1 MNKRLL
7 IGIVTAECHADF
19 QAETLKGMISQA
31 FKSNCDAA
39 VISSFHNFF
48 FDSSHL
54 ESEKEIFRL
63 MLSDSFDG
71 FLYDR
76 NTFYS
81 EKIRNF
87 IDDLL
92 ERSGKPVMLLDSGDH
107 RIFESTA
114 IDDRSAFEEITDHLI
129 DVHGFRKIYCL
140 TGPKKQF
147 VSEERLGGF
156 RLSMKK
162 HGIAVGSEYCIYG
175 DFWVNAAKNLAAD
188 IISGRVPM
196 PEAVVCGNDH
206 SAISLVTALTEGGI
220 RVPEDIAVT
229 GYDDS
234 AEGRDF
240 SPSITSLRRPNF
252 QLGAEAFR
260 RLYRIITGRI
270 CVRVSSQNVTLRTG
284 ESCGCGAHDTELP
297 VKKRR
302 SAVIKAQYMR
312 QVLRGDML
320 FDISGAETPEKFA
333 DRLDNYTYCIYK
345 LRNMYICLTRSF
357 LESGSTGAF
366 GTDTEMKAVLRKTAV
381 NRVFEDSGY
390 FPAADILPI
399 FGTQRKY
406 PCAYYITPLHCGE
419 HFFGYGAL
427 SFGKEPIS
435 YDELYI
441 YWTNYVNAALDRLRA
456 TCKMKRELGSASRRA
471 FYDGATGL
479 LNRNGIEKR
488 LSERPH
494 SSGEKLSFIRIQLTS
509 ADRIYYSGG
518 ETRCRQL
525 ISSFAGLLEQC
536 TKQEEILG
544 LWGDGI
550 FALVSSRPDREKE
563 LFKELSAKVRGASPG
578 NAESS
583 DMAFSIGVY
592 CPSEDTV
599 GDIGSSMHRA
609 AVNRVC
615 SYTAAETGSNPQFEK
630 LCQLRERIAENP
642 ELPWNISDIAEELY
656 LSKSYLQK
664 IYKTFFGKGIIEE
677 MTQFRL
683 EKAKELLVR
692 TEMTVTE
699 IAKEC
704 GYSTYN
710 YFVRRFRADE
720 GVSPN
725 EYRQMQEKNRTFP

>member
-7 IGIVTAECHADF
+7 IGIVTAECHVDF
-19 QAETLKGMISQA
+19 QAETLKGIISQA

-48 FDSSHL
+48 SDSSHK
-54 ESEKEIFRL
+54 EQEKEIFRL
-63 MLSDSFDG
+63 LLSDRFDG

-76 NTFYS
+76 NTFFS
-81 EKIRNF
+81 EKIRSY

-92 ERSGKPVMLLDSGDH
+92 ERSKKPVMLLDSGDH

-162 HGIAVGSEYCIYG
+162 HGITVGSEHCIYG
-175 DFWVNAAKNLAAD
+175 DFWVNAAKELAAD
-188 IISGRVPM
+188 IISGRISM

-206 SAISLVTALTEGGI
+206 SAISLISALMEGGI

-240 SPSITSLRRPNF
+240 TPSVTSLRRPNF

-260 RLYRIITGRI
+260 RLYRIITGKI
-270 CVRVSSQNVTLRTG
+270 CVRVSSQHVTLRTG
-284 ESCGCGAHDTELP
+284 ESCGCGDHGLELP

-302 SAVIKAQYMR
+302 SAVMKAQYMT

-320 FDISGAETPEKFA
+320 FDISGAESPEKFI

-345 LRNMYICLTRSF
+345 LRHMYICLTRSF

-366 GTDTEMKAVLRKTAV
+366 SADTEMKAVLRKKAV
-381 NRVFEDSGY
+381 TRVFEDSGY
-390 FPAADILPI
+390 FPASEILPVY
-399 FGTQRKY
+399 GTQRQY

-441 YWTNYVNAALDRLRA
+441 YWTNYVNAALERLRV
-456 TCKMKRELGSASRRA
+456 TCEMKRELDSASRRA
-471 FYDGATGL
+471 FYDSATGL

-488 LSERPH
+488 ISERPRI
-494 SSGEKLSFIRIQLTS
+494 SGERLCFVRIQLTS
-509 ADRIYYSGG
+509 ADRLYYSGG
-518 ETRCRQL
+518 ENRYRQV
-525 ISSFAGLLEQC
+525 ISDFGGLLEQC
-536 TKQEEILG
+536 TREEEIWG
-544 LWGDGI
+544 LWGEGI

-563 LFKELSAKVRGASPG
+563 LFKELSAKVRAASTG
-578 NAESS
+578 TAESS

-592 CPSEDTV
+592 CSPEDSIGDV
-599 GDIGSSMHRA
+599 GSFMHRA
-609 AVNRVC
+609 AVNRVS

-630 LCQLRERIAENP
+630 LCHLRERIAENP
-642 ELPWNISDIAEELY
+642 ELPWNISDIAKELY

-664 IYKTFFGKGIIEE
+664 IYKTYFGKGIIEE

-710 YFVRRFRADE
+710 YFVRRFRAEE

-725 EYRQMQEKNRTFP
+725 EYRTKQ